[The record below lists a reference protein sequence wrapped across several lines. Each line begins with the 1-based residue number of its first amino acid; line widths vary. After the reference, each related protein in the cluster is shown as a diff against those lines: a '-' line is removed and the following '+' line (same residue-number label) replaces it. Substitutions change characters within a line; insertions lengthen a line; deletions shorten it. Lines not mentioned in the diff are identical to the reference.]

1 MQAVDQQPSYQF
13 VAMLM
18 LCTYACLGN
27 DPSRHPVP
35 IALFQAGTEALQTTQ
50 KISGLY

>member
-18 LCTYACLGN
+18 LCTYACQGN

-35 IALFQAGTEALQTTQ
+35 IALFLAGTEVLQTTQ